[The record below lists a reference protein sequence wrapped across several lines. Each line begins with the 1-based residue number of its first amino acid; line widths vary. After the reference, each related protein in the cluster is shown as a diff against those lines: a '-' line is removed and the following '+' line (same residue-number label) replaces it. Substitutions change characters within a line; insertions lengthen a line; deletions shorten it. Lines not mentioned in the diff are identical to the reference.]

1 MRTGELTF
9 MSNVLG
15 KGKILIV
22 DDSEMN
28 RSILSDILS
37 DEYDIIEAC
46 DGLQAMEILNKEANS
61 ISLVL
66 LDIVMPRM
74 DGFSVLSKMNENRLI
89 ETIPVIII
97 SSENASL
104 YVERAYELGALDYIQ
119 RPFDTL
125 VVRQRS
131 LNTINLSGR
140 QKLLSAVSEEQ
151 LSKNEADMSTIINM
165 LTNLVEYDD
174 AGKGHHAEN
183 VRVITETILSNIGA
197 ISFKYKPTPA
207 DIQNVG
213 IASMLHD
220 VGMHFINR
228 ELLKKK
234 TDEAITEMQKHTVL
248 GAEML
253 EKLQGKEENVLLRR
267 AAEICRYH
275 HERWDGKGYPEG
287 LKGDH
292 IPITAQVV
300 AVADTYDKLVNKRLN
315 RNAVSHEEAIAK
327 IMNGEC
333 GAFNPVL
340 MIVLKSIAD
349 TLPAKLK

>member
-1 MRTGELTF
+1 MR
-9 MSNVLG
+9 NVLG
-15 KGKILIV
+15 KGNILIV

-37 DEYDIIEAC
+37 DEYEIMEAG
-46 DGLQAMEILNKEANS
+46 DGLQAMEILNKHANS

-74 DGFSVLSKMNENRLI
+74 DGFSVLSKMNETHLI

-125 VVRQRS
+125 VVRQRA

-140 QKLLSAVSEEQ
+140 QKLLSATSEEQ
-151 LSKNEADMSTIINM
+151 LSRNEADMSTIINL
-165 LTNLVEYDD
+165 LTNIIVFGNVDH
-174 AGKGHHAEN
+174 GHHAEN
-183 VRVITETILSNIGA
+183 VRVITEAILSNIGA
-197 ISFKYKPTPA
+197 VSFKYKPTPA
-207 DIQNVG
+207 DIQNIG

-220 VGMHFINR
+220 IGMCAVSKGNP
-228 ELLKKK
+228 KS
-234 TDEAITEMQKHTVL
+234 DEEIAAMQQHTVL

-253 EKLQGKEENVLLRR
+253 DKLQGKEENILLRR
-267 AAEICRYH
+267 ASEICRYH

-287 LKGDH
+287 IKGDH

-300 AVADTYDKLVNKRLN
+300 AVADTYDRLVNKRLN
-315 RNAVSHEEAIAK
+315 RHAIPHEEAVSK

>member
-1 MRTGELTF
+1 MR
-9 MSNVLG
+9 NVLG

-28 RSILSDILS
+28 RSILSDILI
-37 DEYDIIEAC
+37 DEYDIMEAC
-46 DGLQAMEILNKEANS
+46 DGLEAMDLLNKYSNS

-74 DGFSVLSKMNENRLI
+74 DGFSVLSKMNENHLI
-89 ETIPVIII
+89 ESIPVIII

-140 QKLLSAVSEEQ
+140 QKLMSATSEEQ
-151 LSKNEADMSTIINM
+151 LSKNEADMSTIINLLM
-165 LTNLVEYDD
+165 NLVEFGSVDH
-174 AGKGHHAEN
+174 GNHAEN
-183 VRVITETILSNIGA
+183 VRAITETILANIGA
-197 ISFKYKPTPA
+197 VSFKYKPTPA
-207 DIQNVG
+207 DIQNIG

-220 VGMHFINR
+220 VGMYAIDKNNTNVN
-228 ELLKKK
+228 
-234 TDEAITEMQKHTVL
+234 TDEAIVEMQKHTVL

-253 EKLQGKEENVLLRR
+253 GKLQGKEENVLLRR
-267 AAEICRYH
+267 AGEICRYH

-287 LKGDH
+287 IKGDN
-292 IPITAQVV
+292 IPIAAQVV
-300 AVADTYDKLVNKRLN
+300 AVADTYDRLVNKRLN
-315 RNAVSHEEAIAK
+315 KRAIPHDEAIAK